1 MQVSANVMEQD
12 AQLVVRVPQQMADQL
27 KEYATKLSR
36 EYGVPVSQAAA
47 ARRLLADGLGRAGFD
62 VGEGGPTEAA
72 APKKAAKAKA
82 RR

>member
-62 VGEGGPTEAA
+62 VGEAA
-72 APKKAAKAKA
+72 PAATPKKAAKAKG